1 MEIKKTLESDAVN
14 HSNSFCNPA
23 HNGEHQQQAAA
34 AGAATAVWQHTT
46 QQRVGISEYIL
57 VRPAAPYSITI
68 IIYQVEVLC
77 CETTYGVY
85 VVKKEKQ

>member
-46 QQRVGISEYIL
+46 QQRTGTFENMQVLGINGVEQAY
-57 VRPAAPYSITI
+57 RYS
-68 IIYQVEVLC
+68 
-77 CETTYGVY
+77 
-85 VVKKEKQ
+85 VVKPHTMSTST